1 MTKQVKSKE
10 RVAEFGEVFTN
21 EREVNAMLDLVKQE
35 TERIDSRF
43 LEPAC
48 GNGNF
53 LIEILRRKLEV
64 VKARYKK
71 SQWEYEKYALIAVMS
86 VYGVDIMQDNV
97 DECVE
102 RLFNLFA
109 EYYQKIFKKLTKQN
123 YLEVVRFV
131 LSKNIVC
138 GDALTLLKSNGEPI
152 IFADW
157 SNVGGANFKETDY
170 TMANLLQAEDYNSLP
185 LFNEFKEPV
194 HLPKAVREYPVT
206 HYLNLKENDAN
217 DKRNA

>member
-1 MTKQVKSKE
+1 MTAQVKSKK
-10 RVAEFGEVFTN
+10 RVAEHGEVFTN

-71 SQWEYEKYALIAVMS
+71 SQWEYEKYGLIAVMS

-97 DECVE
+97 AECKS
-102 RLFNLFA
+102 RLYDLFLD
-109 EYYQKIFKKLTKQN
+109 YYKTIFKKNIKQD
-123 YLEVVRFV
+123 YLEIVEFV
-131 LSKNIVC
+131 LSKNILC
-138 GDALTLLKSNGEPI
+138 GDALSMKDTNENPIVFAEWSFVKGNLVQRRDFMYEQLVTTGEKKNKQQTIFGDFVDRPI
-152 IFADW
+152 Q
-157 SNVGGANFKETDY
+157 TY
-170 TMANLLQAEDYNSLP
+170 P
-185 LFNEFKEPV
+185 LI
-194 HLPKAVREYPVT
+194 
-206 HYLNLKENDAN
+206 HYLKLKENDTN
-217 DKRNA
+217 DERNA

>member
-10 RVAEFGEVFTN
+10 RVREKGEVFTN

-71 SQWEYEKYALIAVMS
+71 SQWEYEKNALIAVMS
-86 VYGVDIMQDNV
+86 VYGVDIMPDNV
-97 DECVE
+97 TECIE
-102 RLFNLFA
+102 RLLGLF
-109 EYYQKIFKKLTKQN
+109 EDYYKKLFKKNAKQE
-123 YLEVVRFV
+123 YLDVVRFV
-131 LSKNIVC
+131 LNKNILC
-138 GDALTLLKSNGEPI
+138 GNALTMKTREEKPI
-152 IFADW
+152 VFAEW
-157 SNVGGANFKETDY
+157 SFVKGSMVQRRDFSYEQLITQNKKETLFGDFIEKPIKTY
-170 TMANLLQAEDYNSLP
+170 P
-185 LFNEFKEPV
+185 L
-194 HLPKAVREYPVT
+194 T
-206 HYLNLKENDAN
+206 HYQNLTKENDTYE
-217 DKRNA
+217 